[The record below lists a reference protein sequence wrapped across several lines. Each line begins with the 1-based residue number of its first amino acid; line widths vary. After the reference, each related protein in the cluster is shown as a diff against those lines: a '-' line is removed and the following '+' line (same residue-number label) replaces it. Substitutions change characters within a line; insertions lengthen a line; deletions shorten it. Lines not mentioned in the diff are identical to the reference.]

1 VKDVTLLII
10 SVKVEI
16 SRNFVLPMVK
26 KDVVKMEK
34 LLRHVAMKHSLM
46 VASISI
52 QLMVQIVKILNQ
64 ELNALNGLRKVIE
77 ELNA

>member
-1 VKDVTLLII
+1 MLII

>member
-1 VKDVTLLII
+1 MKDVTLLII

>member
-1 VKDVTLLII
+1 MKDVTLLII

-26 KDVVKMEK
+26 MDVVKMEK